1 MAQEQIDPTSCRGDN
16 DFPPPPLDRFFI
28 PASYRG
34 GPGKHAVIDENVL
47 MSLFLIIEPDQD
59 IRRLYAAVVRGLGHE
74 AAFFDGLPTPNPKP
88 DVVLVEPA
96 DSNSLAAALRL
107 QHDNPNLPIVCASV
121 DKPTHEEAQVLRA
134 TTYLL
139 KPFSLVE
146 LTNALKL
153 ALSQRDLCPSN

>member
-1 MAQEQIDPTSCRGDN
+1 MI
-16 DFPPPPLDRFFI
+16 
-28 PASYRG
+28 Y
-34 GPGKHAVIDENVL
+34 ENVL

-74 AAFFDGLPTPNPKP
+74 AAFFDSLPTTSKP

-96 DSNSLAAALRL
+96 DPTSLAAALRL
-107 QHDNPNLPIVCASV
+107 QHDHPGLPIVCASV
-121 DKPTHEEAQVLRA
+121 DKRIREGAQTLRA